1 MERNVRPGN
10 TNETSGPDHTSLNR
24 VVPNDRIFCLDA
36 ADVETTTRKIENG
49 ATFSNAGA
57 IRGRSS

>member
-1 MERNVRPGN
+1 MERNVRPKD
-10 TNETSGPDHTSLNR
+10 TNETSGQEHTGLNR
-24 VVPNDRIFCLDA
+24 VIPDDRIFCLDA
-36 ADVETTTRKIENG
+36 AGVETATRKIENG

>member
-1 MERNVRPGN
+1 MERNVRPKN
-10 TNETSGPDHTSLNR
+10 TNETSGREHTGLNR

-36 ADVETTTRKIENG
+36 ADVETATCTIENG
-49 ATFSNAGA
+49 STFSNAGA

>member
-1 MERNVRPGN
+1 MERNVRPKN
-10 TNETSGPDHTSLNR
+10 TNEASGPEHTGRNR
-24 VVPNDRIFCLDA
+24 VVPDDRIFCLDA
-36 ADVETTTRKIENG
+36 ADVETATRKIENC

>member
-1 MERNVRPGN
+1 MERNVRPKN
-10 TNETSGPDHTSLNR
+10 TNETSAPEHTGPNR

-36 ADVETTTRKIENG
+36 ADVETATRKIENG

>member
-1 MERNVRPGN
+1 MERNVRPRN
-10 TNETSGPDHTSLNR
+10 TNETSAPEHTGLNR
-24 VVPNDRIFCLDA
+24 VVPNGRIFCLDA
-36 ADVETTTRKIENG
+36 ADVETATRKIENG

>member
-1 MERNVRPGN
+1 MERNVRPKN
-10 TNETSGPDHTSLNR
+10 TNETSGREHTGLNR

-36 ADVETTTRKIENG
+36 ADVETATRKIASG
-49 ATFSNAGA
+49 ATFCDPEA

>member
-1 MERNVRPGN
+1 MEKNVRPKN
-10 TNETSGPDHTSLNR
+10 TNETSGSEHTVRNR
-24 VVPNDRIFCLDA
+24 VVPDDRIFCLDA
-36 ADVETTTRKIENG
+36 ADVETATRKIENS

>member
-1 MERNVRPGN
+1 MERNVRPKN
-10 TNETSGPDHTSLNR
+10 TNETSGPEHTGPNR

-49 ATFSNAGA
+49 ATFCNAGA

>member
-1 MERNVRPGN
+1 MERNVRSRN
-10 TNETSGPDHTSLNR
+10 TNETSASEHAGFSR

-36 ADVETTTRKIENG
+36 ADVETATRKIENG

-57 IRGRSS
+57 IRGRSA

>member
-1 MERNVRPGN
+1 MEKNVRPKN
-10 TNETSGPDHTSLNR
+10 TNETSGPEHTGRNR

-36 ADVETTTRKIENG
+36 ADVETATRKIEDG
-49 ATFSNAGA
+49 STFCNAGA

>member
-1 MERNVRPGN
+1 MERNVRPRN
-10 TNETSGPDHTSLNR
+10 TNETSGPEHTGLNR

-36 ADVETTTRKIENG
+36 TDVETATRKIENG

>member
-1 MERNVRPGN
+1 MERNVRPKN
-10 TNETSGPDHTSLNR
+10 TNETSGPEHTGPNR

-36 ADVETTTRKIENG
+36 ADVETATRKIENG

>member
-1 MERNVRPGN
+1 MERNVRPKN
-10 TNETSGPDHTSLNR
+10 TNEASGPEHTGRNR

-36 ADVETTTRKIENG
+36 ADVETATRKIENG
-49 ATFSNAGA
+49 AAFCNAGT

>member
-1 MERNVRPGN
+1 MEKNVRPRN
-10 TNETSGPDHTSLNR
+10 TNETSAPEHTGLNR

-36 ADVETTTRKIENG
+36 ADVETATRKIENG

>member
-1 MERNVRPGN
+1 MERNVRPRN
-10 TNETSGPDHTSLNR
+10 TNETSGPEHTGLNR
-24 VVPNDRIFCLDA
+24 IVPNDRIFCLDA
-36 ADVETTTRKIENG
+36 ADVETATRKNENG

>member
-1 MERNVRPGN
+1 MEKNVRPKN
-10 TNETSGPDHTSLNR
+10 TNETGGPEHTGRNR
-24 VVPNDRIFCLDA
+24 VVRDDRIFCLDA
-36 ADVETTTRKIENG
+36 TDVETATRKIENG

>member
-1 MERNVRPGN
+1 MERNVRPKN
-10 TNETSGPDHTSLNR
+10 TNEASAPEPTGRNRGVPD
-24 VVPNDRIFCLDA
+24 DRIFCLDA
-36 ADVETTTRKIENG
+36 ADVETATRKIENG

>member
-1 MERNVRPGN
+1 MERNVRLRN

-36 ADVETTTRKIENG
+36 ADVETATRKIENG